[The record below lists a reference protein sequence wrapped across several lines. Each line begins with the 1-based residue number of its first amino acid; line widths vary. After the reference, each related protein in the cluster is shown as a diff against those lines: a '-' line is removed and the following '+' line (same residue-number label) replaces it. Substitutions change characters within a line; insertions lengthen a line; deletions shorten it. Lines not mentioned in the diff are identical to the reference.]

1 MTDEHH
7 DESPEFERPRRPHWR
22 RRSFWKTFL
31 IFLVV
36 YAVIRIGVTVALD
49 LANDRDDSDGVVPDA
64 QSPVA
69 DAPPAP
75 ASSLPAGAGDAS
87 R

>member
-7 DESPEFERPRRPHWR
+7 DDPAEFERTRRPHWR

-36 YAVIRIGVTVALD
+36 YAVIRIGVTLALD
-49 LANDRDDSDGVVPDA
+49 LANDRDTSTAVAPDPGSSVPDA
-64 QSPVA
+64 PPVR
-69 DAPPAP
+69 PAP
-75 ASSLPAGAGDAS
+75 AGSPATGAGD
-87 R
+87 